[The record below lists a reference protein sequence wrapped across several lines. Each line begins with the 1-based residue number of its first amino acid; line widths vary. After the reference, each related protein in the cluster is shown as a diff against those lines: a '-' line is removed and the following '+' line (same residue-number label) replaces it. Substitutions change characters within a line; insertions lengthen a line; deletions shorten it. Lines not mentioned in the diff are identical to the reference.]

1 MTKYKYKYRVEANRL
16 RYWDYSASG
25 RYFITIC
32 VENRECTLG
41 DIKECEMILSE
52 YGEIVKSEIIKMDQY
67 HIRAIIDEWV
77 IMPNHIHLLVEL
89 VDDEDHAVYVDSGD
103 VEKIHEFSLPIQLQP
118 LASPSPPSDPWWNE
132 PNYIPTADE
141 VIQYRKQRRR
151 MIIPKMVGKLKMQ
164 TSKQINI
171 KRDTAGVNNW
181 HPNYHDHII
190 RDNNSYERIKN
201 YIISNPQN
209 WDEDTFR

>member
-1 MTKYKYKYRVEANRL
+1 
-16 RYWDYSASG
+16 
-25 RYFITIC
+25 
-32 VENRECTLG
+32 
-41 DIKECEMILSE
+41 MILSE

-89 VDDEDHAVYVDSGD
+89 VDDEDHAVYVDSAD
-103 VEKIHEFSLPIQLQP
+103 VVKIHEFSLPIQLQP
-118 LASPSPPSDPWWNE
+118 LASPSPPHPWWYN
-132 PNYIPTADE
+132 PNHKPTADE